1 MAPDIGWKLD
11 YVFGKATGT
20 SHNIDRSVEMLRQ
33 LQSIGLQDTPANR
46 QLFADYLEDVLN
58 DPGNIA
64 RTEASGRVVRDSLLM
79 GPQGGVKLET
89 IWDGTKLIT
98 VNIFGGR

>member
-1 MAPDIGWKLD
+1 MAPDIGRKLD